1 MRYSEGSS
9 EPRKFTLKEKIRR
22 VRQEITESLKMDRSA
37 DHTMDMNARPDMLG
51 SPFPSHDDFESDAG
65 NSQVSNSS
73 PYDSMSPTHDDQSD
87 TIMDDPEQLDGSGGM
102 FTRKGKPPT
111 PLVAAIF
118 VHAGAGYH
126 SVTNEQ
132 FHLGVCSE

>member
-1 MRYSEGSS
+1 
-9 EPRKFTLKEKIRR
+9 
-22 VRQEITESLKMDRSA
+22 
-37 DHTMDMNARPDMLG
+37 
-51 SPFPSHDDFESDAG
+51 
-65 NSQVSNSS
+65 
-73 PYDSMSPTHDDQSD
+73 MSPTHDDQSD